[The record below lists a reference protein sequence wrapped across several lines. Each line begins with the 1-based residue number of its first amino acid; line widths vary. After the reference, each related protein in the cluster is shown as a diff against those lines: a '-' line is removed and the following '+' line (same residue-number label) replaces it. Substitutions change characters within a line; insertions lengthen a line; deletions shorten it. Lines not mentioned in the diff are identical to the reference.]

1 MYSAPGGYPLGIIN
15 PLLTLSGREL
25 KPGWQVIRSRVVRAR
40 DFTVKPAS
48 PLTFSFTV

>member
-25 KPGWQVIRSRVVRAR
+25 KPGWQVIRSRAWSGLVI
-40 DFTVKPAS
+40 
-48 PLTFSFTV
+48 LQ